1 MTVDTDAVAIQRV
14 LSGDGDGFRVLVDR
28 YSQALFRLAYR
39 MMGTEADADDVVQE
53 TFVRAYRNLAT
64 YDGRASF
71 NTWLYRIA
79 TNYSLDMLEKRKRR
93 SQQSLDD
100 EEGVGAPA
108 LAAVA
113 PPPDRQAM
121 SGEISRRL
129 HAAMAQLSA
138 NERTA
143 FVLRHFEE
151 QSIQEI
157 SQTLGIGE
165 SAAKHSVFRA
175 VQKLRQALR
184 PVVDWMS

>member
-1 MTVDTDAVAIQRV
+1 MVDTDTVAIQRV
-14 LSGDGDGFRVLVDR
+14 LDGDGDGFRVLVDR

-39 MMGTEADADDVVQE
+39 MMGSEADAEDVVQE
-53 TFVRAYRNLAT
+53 TFVRAYRNLAS

-71 NTWLYRIA
+71 STWLYRIA
-79 TNYSLDMLEKRKRR
+79 TNYSLDLLEARKRR
-93 SQQSLDD
+93 GQAPLED
-100 EEGVGAPA
+100 EEGAGASRVIAATPA
-108 LAAVA
+108 
-113 PPPDRQAM
+113 PDRQAM

-129 HAAMAQLSA
+129 NAAMAQLSA
-138 NERTA
+138 RERTA

-151 QSIQEI
+151 QSIYEI

-165 SAAKHSVFRA
+165 SATKHSVFRA